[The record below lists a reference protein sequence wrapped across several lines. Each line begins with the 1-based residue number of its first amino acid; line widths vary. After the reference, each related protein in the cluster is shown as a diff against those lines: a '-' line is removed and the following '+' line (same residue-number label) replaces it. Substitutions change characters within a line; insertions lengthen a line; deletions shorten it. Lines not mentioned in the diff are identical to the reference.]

1 MPRNPH
7 AVCPACDADIDPGA
21 RCCHLC
27 GADTDYI
34 ETSVERYNRLKDA
47 ASRALE
53 ASRSIIDFE
62 TRSPMELA
70 MTRTMPFRS
79 PTGRILPVGDDDY
92 LRRLWSRAPSAWF
105 EPPFKSILVIQPS
118 EVAWK
123 PVKTPYLGDERYW
136 NAVRRD
142 QEEIALWQAK
152 WDKLMGRDVPRE
164 KTFKDGT
171 VIKFSHVDYADIEY
185 RVLAHLERKRDYD
198 LFDDGPV
205 TMSGTFTLDARSRT
219 KFRDW
224 WSDWMEQEAE
234 RHVEKVKRN
243 IRRLSST
250 ALATMVDLGV
260 AKVPRTIW
268 DDYISSDL
276 RIERAM
282 NQMRNQPSGEIPGAA
297 SAAYTLAAAIDRF
310 DGTRSLD
317 ALAKMGIS
325 VTYVYQGGKTYQHIP
340 VPKPKQTVDSLRPK
354 YDYRKHDK
362 RRR

>member
-1 MPRNPH
+1 MNGKNFKLGKGTLYLNGRK
-7 AVCPACDADIDPGA
+7 VQDVDSFDIEVGGGRIREDG
-21 RCCHLC
+21 
-27 GADTDYI
+27 TT
-34 ETSVERYNRLKDA
+34 EFFEVENRPLPLD
-47 ASRALE
+47 
-53 ASRSIIDFE
+53 
-62 TRSPMELA
+62 SPIRLA
-70 MTRTMPFRS
+70 MTRTTPFQS
-79 PTGRILPVGDDDY
+79 PTGRILPIGADDY
-92 LRRLWSRAPSAWF
+92 LRRYWNRLPNLWF
-105 EPPFKSILVIQPS
+105 EPPYQPVLVIQPS

-164 KTFKDGT
+164 KTLKSGR
-171 VIKFSHVDYADIEY
+171 VIKFSHVDYADTEY

-198 LFDDGPV
+198 LFDVGDY
-205 TMSGTFTLDARSRT
+205 SGTFTLDARSRT

-234 RHVEKVKRN
+234 RHAEKLKRN
-243 IRRLSST
+243 TRRLSST

-260 AKVPRTIW
+260 AKIPRTIW

-276 RIERAM
+276 RVERAM
-282 NQMRNQPSGEIPGAA
+282 NQMRYNPTGVIPDAA

-325 VTYVYQGGKTYQHIP
+325 VTYVYQGGQSGGKTYQHIP
-340 VPKPKQTVDSLRPK
+340 VPKPKQTADSLRPK